1 MNSIRP
7 TLGVVLLLSAVRLQS
22 DEKLL
27 EQYLRNA
34 QVYLDQEKFSEA
46 IAQLNKAIA
55 HEPSLPGAYYQLGY
69 CHWKLNHLAEA
80 RRAFERELNF
90 PPPDTYSLYY
100 LGRIFQAEGN
110 TPAAIQHFE
119 KAARISP
126 ILDVFERLGNVHLQT
141 GNVELAI
148 EYLEKGVQLHPDRG
162 DAHYLLARAYLRAGR
177 NHDARQQFALTNRL
191 KAEDRQAIRDLLEC
205 EDYLKQNRA
214 EEALRVARNLAQS
227 SDADV
232 LLALGK
238 TLGQYR
244 QHQDALKVLERAA
257 SLQSSFFEAHFNMG
271 LTLAALKDIPR
282 AVEALNEAVRLKPE
296 SYDAQILLGTILVE
310 SGKDDEG
317 AIRHLRKAA
326 EIRGENPRLLA
337 LLGMRY
343 TQSRYYTAAITALS
357 KAVQLDPANPEI
369 RFLLLQAHDRN
380 QDYEDSLKLS
390 RETLDAFPK
399 LPRSHFEVAL
409 RHHAMGR
416 FLEAQPYL
424 ENAVAL
430 DTNFAEAQA
439 MLGDVLLRQGKM
451 EDSLP
456 WFRKA
461 LARRPDLMEA
471 YAGLGKALLQ
481 LKRYDEAVSEMQK
494 AVGRDPD
501 YPQSYLYLSQ
511 AHRALGKTEEARKET
526 ELFTRLNRQRAEQ
539 RDREGG
545 RNYVP

>member
-1 MNSIRP
+1 MTGVRQ
-7 TLGVVLLLSAVRLQS
+7 TLGVFLLLAAIRLQS
-22 DEKLL
+22 EEKPL

-34 QVYLDQEKFSEA
+34 QVYLDQEKFSSA

-80 RRAFERELNF
+80 RRAFEQELKF

-100 LGRIFQAEGN
+100 LGRISQTEGN
-110 TPAAIQHFE
+110 AAAAIQYFE
-119 KAARISP
+119 KTAAISP
-126 ILDVFERLGNVHLQT
+126 ILDVFERLGNVHLQD

-148 EYLEKGVQLHPDRG
+148 EYLEKGVHLHPDRG

-177 NHDARQQFALTNRL
+177 NADARQQFALTTRL
-191 KAEDRQAIRDLLEC
+191 KAEDREAIRELLEC
-205 EDYLKQNRA
+205 EQYLKQDRV

-227 SDADV
+227 SDPDV
-232 LLALGK
+232 LLALGR

-244 QHQDALKVLERAA
+244 QHPDALKVLERAV
-257 SLQSSFFEAHFNMG
+257 SLQSSFFEAQFNMG
-271 LTLAALKDIPR
+271 LTLAALKDVSR
-282 AVEALNEAVRLKPE
+282 ATEALTQAVRLKPE
-296 SYDAQILLGTILVE
+296 SYDAQLLLGTMLVE
-310 SGKDDEG
+310 SGKDDEA

-343 TQSRYYTAAITALS
+343 TQSRYYTEAIDALS
-357 KAVQLDPANPEI
+357 KAVRLDPGNPEL

-380 QDYEDSLKLS
+380 QDYEDSLKLA

-416 FLEAQPYL
+416 FQEAQPHL
-424 ENAVAL
+424 ENALAL
-430 DTNFAEAQA
+430 DANFAEAHA
-439 MLGDVLLRQGKM
+439 MLGDVLLRQGKI

-461 LARRPDLMEA
+461 LERRPDLMEA

-481 LKRYDEAVSEMQK
+481 LKRYDEAAAEMQK

-501 YPQSYLYLSQ
+501 YPQSHLYLSQ
-511 AHRALGKTEEARKET
+511 AHRALGRTEEARKET

>member
-1 MNSIRP
+1 MTGIRQ
-7 TLGVVLLLSAVRLQS
+7 TLGIALLLAAVRLQS
-22 DEKLL
+22 EEKPL

-34 QVYLDQEKFSEA
+34 QVYLDQEKFGEA
-46 IAQLNKAIA
+46 IAQLKKAIA
-55 HEPSLPGAYYQLGY
+55 HQPSLPGAYYQLGY

-80 RRAFERELNF
+80 RQAFEQELKF
-90 PPPDTYSLYY
+90 PPPDAYSLYY
-100 LGRIFQAEGN
+100 LGRIFQTEGN
-110 TPAAIQHFE
+110 AAAAIQHFD
-119 KAARISP
+119 KTAGISP
-126 ILDVFERLGNVHLQT
+126 ILDVFERLGNLHLQA
-141 GNVELAI
+141 GYVERAI
-148 EYLEKGVQLHPDRG
+148 EYLEKSVQLHPDRG
-162 DAHYLLARAYLRAGR
+162 DAHYLLARAYLRTGR
-177 NHDARQQFALTNRL
+177 NADARQQFALTTRL

-205 EDYLKQNRA
+205 EEYLKQNRVDD
-214 EEALRVARNLAQS
+214 ALRMARNLAQS
-227 SDADV
+227 RDADV
-232 LLALGK
+232 LLALGR

-257 SLQSSFFEAHFNMG
+257 SLQSSFFEAQFNLG

-282 AVEALNEAVRLKPE
+282 AKEALNEAVRLKPE
-296 SYDAQILLGTILVE
+296 SYDAQLLLGTILVE
-310 SGKDDEG
+310 SGKDDEA

-343 TQSRYYTAAITALS
+343 TQSRYYMEAIATLS
-357 KAVQLDPANPEI
+357 KAVQLDPGNPEI

-380 QDYEDSLKLS
+380 QDYEDSLKLA

-416 FLEAQPYL
+416 FLEAQPHL
-424 ENAVAL
+424 ENALAL
-430 DTNFAEAQA
+430 DSNFAEAQA

-451 EDSLP
+451 EESLP

-461 LARRPDLMEA
+461 LVRRPDLMEA

-481 LKRYDEAVSEMQK
+481 LKRYDEAAGEMQK
-494 AVGRDPD
+494 AVRTEPD
-501 YPQSYLYLSQ
+501 YPQSHLYLSQ
-511 AHRALGKTEEARKET
+511 AHRALGRTEEARRET